1 MSARGSNP
9 APLGE
14 DDLQRFEEFFY
25 QRTGIAFG
33 RAKRYFI
40 ERRLNERIGVS
51 GEGNLRG
58 YLARLRYDKGDDEI
72 QALITAMTVNETYFF
87 RETYQFDCLVRDM
100 LPEITRRRPDRP
112 LSIWSMPCSTGEEP
126 YSIAIWLLEH
136 WPEVDA
142 HTISILGSDIDNRVL
157 QAARAGEYARRSLQ
171 MMPPALRERYFQS
184 VGPDRW
190 RLIEAL
196 RQSVEFSRVNIVD
209 PSQMRLQNSVDVI
222 FCRNLLIYFD
232 DASRRKAVLGLYEAL
247 APGGFLCLGHSE
259 SMSRISELFITR
271 KFADGVVY
279 QKPWEG
285 AVQ

>member
-1 MSARGSNP
+1 MSQASLDP
-9 APLGE
+9 APLAE
-14 DDLQRFEEFFY
+14 DDLVRFEDFFY

-33 RAKRYFI
+33 RAKRYFV
-40 ERRLNERIGVS
+40 ERRLNERIGLS

-58 YLARLRYDKGDDEI
+58 YLARLRYDTGEDEI

-100 LPEITRRRPDRP
+100 LPEISRRRPEKP
-112 LSIWSMPCSTGEEP
+112 LSIWSLPCSTGEEP

-136 WPEVDA
+136 WPDVDA
-142 HTISILGSDIDNRVL
+142 HTISILGSDIDARAL
-157 QAARAGEYARRSLQ
+157 LAAQAGEYARRSLQ
-171 MMPPALRERYFQS
+171 LMPTALRERYFQP

-190 RLIEAL
+190 RVIAAL

-209 PSQMRLQNSVDVI
+209 PAQMALQGSVDVI

-232 DASRRKAVLGLYEAL
+232 DASRRRAVQGLYEAL

-259 SMSRISELFITR
+259 TMSRISELFIAR

-279 QKPWEG
+279 QKPWES
-285 AVQ
+285 AFQ